1 MLNLPEITQLQKPLP
16 KSQIYRKFR
25 LTNAQVSKFD
35 ADISR
40 IDIVNEISS
49 RTIPSIQQGK
59 TVKSFYVLSVTLKT
73 KDYEAKNI
81 ERIAKL
87 IPQNLV
93 FALQFEEEIQL
104 AVFCEKLF
112 TTEWMPEAK
121 AAIELT
127 GLNFD
132 EVWENIIKKVDGGEW
147 NNDLS
152 LKENIGIKDRKEKL
166 EKEINRLEKLARK
179 EVQPKKKFELVAQ
192 KRKREAELEGLN
204 FGGQSVVRNFRTT
217 VIQGGEK

>member
-1 MLNLPEITQLQKPLP
+1 MLKLPEVTELRKPLP
-16 KSQIYRKFR
+16 KALIYRKFE
-25 LTNAQVSKFD
+25 LTNAQQTRFD

-40 IDIVNEISS
+40 IDIVNEVSS
-49 RTIPSIQQGK
+49 RTIPAVQEGQK
-59 TVKSFYVLSVTLKT
+59 VKSFYVLSITLKT
-73 KDYEAKNI
+73 KDYEPENI

-112 TTEWMPEAK
+112 TTEWMPETNAS
-121 AAIELT
+121 IEIS

-132 EVWENIIKKVDGGEW
+132 EVWENIIKEIEGGEW
-147 NNDLS
+147 NKDLT
-152 LKENIGIKDRKEKL
+152 LKENIEIKENQEKL
-166 EKEINRLEKLARK
+166 QKEIERLEKLARK

-192 KRKREAELEGLN
+192 KRKLEEELKNYEN
-204 FGGQSVVRNFRTT
+204 RRY
-217 VIQGGEK
+217 

>member
-1 MLNLPEITQLQKPLP
+1 MLSLPEITQVHKALP
-16 KSQIYRKFR
+16 KAQIYRKFE
-25 LTNAQVSKFD
+25 LTNAQQTKFD

-40 IDIVNEISS
+40 IDIVNEIST
-49 RTIPSIQQGK
+49 RTIPAIHAGEKVQ
-59 TVKSFYVLSVTLKT
+59 SFYVLCVSLKT

-93 FALQFEEEIQL
+93 FALKYEEEIKL

-112 TTEWMPEAK
+112 ATDWMLENNASIP
-121 AAIELT
+121 LT

-132 EVWENIIKKVDGGEW
+132 EVWENIIKKIEGGEW
-147 NNDLS
+147 DNSLTLEENIE
-152 LKENIGIKDRKEKL
+152 LKEKKEKL
-166 EKEINRLEKLARK
+166 QKEIDRLEKQARK

-192 KRKREAELEGLN
+192 KRKLEEELGAL
-204 FGGQSVVRNFRTT
+204 
-217 VIQGGEK
+217 

>member
-1 MLNLPEITQLQKPLP
+1 MLKLPEVTELRKALP
-16 KSQIYRKFR
+16 KAQIYRKFE
-25 LTNAQVSKFD
+25 LTNAQVARFD

-49 RTIPSIQQGK
+49 RTIPAIQEGQN
-59 TVKSFYVLSVTLKT
+59 VKSFYVLSITLKT
-73 KDYEAKNI
+73 KDYEPKNI

-87 IPQNLV
+87 IPQNLL

-112 TTEWMPEAK
+112 TTEWMPETK
-121 AAIELT
+121 AVIELT

-132 EVWENIIKKVDGGEW
+132 EVWENIIKKLEGGEW
-147 NNDLS
+147 NNDLT
-152 LKENIGIKDRKEKL
+152 LKENIEIREKQEKL
-166 EKEINRLEKLARK
+166 QKEIEKLEKLARK

-192 KRKREAELEGLN
+192 KRKLEEELKN
-204 FGGQSVVRNFRTT
+204 YDNKKS
-217 VIQGGEK
+217 

>member
-1 MLNLPEITQLQKPLP
+1 MLKLPEVTELRKALP
-16 KSQIYRKFR
+16 KAQIYRKFE
-25 LTNAQVSKFD
+25 LTNAQVARFD

-49 RTIPSIQQGK
+49 RTIPAIQEGQN
-59 TVKSFYVLSVTLKT
+59 VKSFYVLSITLKT

-87 IPQNLV
+87 IPQNLL

-112 TTEWMPEAK
+112 TTEWRPETK
-121 AAIELT
+121 AVIELT

-132 EVWENIIKKVDGGEW
+132 EVWENIIKKLEGGEW
-147 NNDLS
+147 NNELT
-152 LKENIGIKDRKEKL
+152 LKENIKIKEKQEKLQKEIEKL
-166 EKEINRLEKLARK
+166 EKLTRK

-192 KRKREAELEGLN
+192 KRKLEEELKNALTDK
-204 FGGQSVVRNFRTT
+204 S
-217 VIQGGEK
+217 K